1 MLTFFV
7 TFVKID
13 IQLNDFARSIISA
26 PVVTNYP
33 PIDDQPSKLI
43 SREISDEKSE
53 EPTEKKSTEN
63 DPVVGKKHNES
74 VVRHPFKVADVQD
87 LGVIKFPVP
96 DFLKKTQERRQKYT
110 KISALDTKYSFPRE
124 KDF

>member
-33 PIDDQPSKLI
+33 PIDNEISKLI
-43 SREISDEKSE
+43 SREISEENSE
-53 EPTEKKSTEN
+53 ESEN
-63 DPVVGKKHNES
+63 DPVAGKKDNQN
-74 VVRHPFKVADVQD
+74 VVRHPFKVADVED
-87 LGVIKFPVP
+87 LGVIRFPVP
-96 DFLKKTQERRQKYT
+96 DFLKKTQEKEA
-110 KISALDTKYSFPRE
+110 KIPCF
-124 KDF
+124 

>member
-1 MLTFFV
+1 M

-33 PIDDQPSKLI
+33 PIEQPSKLI
-43 SREISDEKSE
+43 SREISEEKV
-53 EPTEKKSTEN
+53 TEKSTEN
-63 DPVVGKKHNES
+63 DPGKKNNEN
-74 VVRHPFKVADVQD
+74 VVRHPFKRADVED

-96 DFLKKTQERRQKYT
+96 DFLKKTQEKGPKTLFHFRF
-110 KISALDTKYSFPRE
+110 LE
-124 KDF
+124 